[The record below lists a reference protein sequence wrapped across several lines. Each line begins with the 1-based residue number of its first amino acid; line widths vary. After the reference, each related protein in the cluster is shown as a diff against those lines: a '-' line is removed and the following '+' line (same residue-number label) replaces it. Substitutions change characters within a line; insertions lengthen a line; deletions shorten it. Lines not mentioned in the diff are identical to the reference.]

1 MLLPAILRLN
11 VKFEGVDML
20 TLTYALVALSVE
32 QKKVQG
38 RLSELQQC
46 VEKARSATTGIGHSE
61 AESLLSE
68 FLRLDDNCQS
78 RNIELYVLPAIRSLS
93 PQGDSLLAEVDEI
106 AAKGRIVLKRIR
118 SNLRKIAPQGE
129 FVGADFFD
137 PLETYCHFLTR
148 RLTTEEMHLLPLAQR
163 IISSDEWF
171 DIAAK
176 FISQESE
183 RHPRTT
189 FEDDLAGI
197 LAPAHVAA
205 MHQGGNQ
212 FSAAN

>member
-1 MLLPAILRLN
+1 
-11 VKFEGVDML
+11 ML

-46 VEKARSATTGIGHSE
+46 VEKARSAAMVIGHSE
-61 AESLLSE
+61 AESLLVE

-78 RNIELYVLPAIRSLS
+78 RNIELYVLPALRSLS
-93 PQGDSLLAEVDEI
+93 PQADSRLAEVDEI
-106 AAKGRIVLKRIR
+106 AAKGRILLKKIR
-118 SNLRKIAPQGE
+118 SNLRKIALQGE

-137 PLETYCHFLTR
+137 SLETYCHNLTR

-163 IISSDEWF
+163 LISGDEWF

-176 FISQESE
+176 FISHESE
-183 RHPRTT
+183 RHPQRT
-189 FEDDLAGI
+189 FKDELAGI

>member
-1 MLLPAILRLN
+1 
-11 VKFEGVDML
+11 ML

-46 VEKARSATTGIGHSE
+46 IEKLRSATTVIGHSE
-61 AESLLSE
+61 AESLLAE
-68 FLRLDDNCQS
+68 FLRLDDNCHS

-93 PQGDSLLAEVDEI
+93 PQADNLLAEVDQI
-106 AAKGRIVLKRIR
+106 AATGRIVLKKARNI
-118 SNLRKIAPQGE
+118 LRKAAMQDE
-129 FVGADFFD
+129 FDEIDFFD
-137 PLETYCHFLTR
+137 SLETYCLNLTR
-148 RLTTEEMHLLPLAQR
+148 RFTTEEMHLLPLAQR
-163 IISSDEWF
+163 LISSDEWF

-176 FISQESE
+176 FISHESE
-183 RHPRTT
+183 RHPRRN
-189 FEDDLAGI
+189 FEGELAGI